1 MIIFNYDGKS
11 TFSFKNKEDKN
22 IENIIPKELKGIKVK
37 IWAISEERDF
47 NIEYENG
54 IFYHNGLKNRNINEW
69 NKFFTTMKWKKK
81 YKNIKLKNKK

>member
-11 TFSFKNKEDKN
+11 TFSFKNKEDTN
-22 IENIIPKELKGIKVK
+22 IENIIPQELKGIKVK

-54 IFYHNGLKNRNINEW
+54 IFYHNGLKNRNINELMEQIFY
-69 NKFFTTMKWKKK
+69 NDEMEKEIQK
-81 YKNIKLKNKK
+81 Y

>member
-11 TFSFKNKEDKN
+11 TFSCKNKEDKN

-54 IFYHNGLKNRNINEW
+54 IFYHNGLKNRNINELMEQIFY
-69 NKFFTTMKWKKK
+69 NDEMEKEIQK
-81 YKNIKLKNKK
+81 Y

>member
-54 IFYHNGLKNRNINEW
+54 IFYHNGLK
-69 NKFFTTMKWKKK
+69 K
-81 YKNIKLKNKK
+81 YKWINGTNFLQRWNGKRNTKILN

>member
-22 IENIIPKELKGIKVK
+22 IENIIPKELKRIKVK

-54 IFYHNGLKNRNINEW
+54 IFYHNGLKNRNRNEW
-69 NKFFTTMKWKKK
+69 MEQIFYNDEMEKEIQK
-81 YKNIKLKNKK
+81 Y

>member
-54 IFYHNGLKNRNINEW
+54 IFYHNGLKNRNINELMEQVFY
-69 NKFFTTMKWKKK
+69 NDEMEKEIQK
-81 YKNIKLKNKK
+81 Y